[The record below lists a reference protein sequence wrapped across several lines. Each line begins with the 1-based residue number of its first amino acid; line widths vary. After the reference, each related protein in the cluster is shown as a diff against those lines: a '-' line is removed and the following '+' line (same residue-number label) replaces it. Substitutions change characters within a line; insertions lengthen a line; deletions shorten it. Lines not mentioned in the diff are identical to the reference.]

1 MVRSGSEALTDTPA
15 VERSP
20 AKACSESP
28 HPIDNERKH
37 RNGVPIKRNQ
47 RLHLELPVA
56 VYTGSPDT
64 KPEPLLESALSAV
77 IYPSGCVLGLAATV
91 ELGQELFL
99 VNPQS
104 KLKAVCRVAGF
115 ESQKNGS
122 QPMVRLEFTQPVPKF
137 WGVMFPPEHAD
148 PAERKLPRLPRRNR
162 RVEAASPI
170 EVRQTEDPSNE
181 ITDMCVTDNISRE
194 GLYFKSDHLS
204 YREGMRLTISF
215 LRRSDF
221 FAPNASYAGKVLRID
236 RIEDDR
242 LGVAVRL
249 VSNKVKQPPIPI
261 SSRSEV
267 STKGAGQSLAVAP
280 GRLSRSLPD
289 TGTRIVRSP
298 VTCFGRMLN
307 ALVRLA
313 TSVAQ
318 LCKSSIGGCRKSTSG
333 LVRSSCS
340 AALPMTTDASSPL
353 APQPPC
359 PESSGHPDGTVD
371 DSCPVEALASLDP
384 APHQS

>member
-1 MVRSGSEALTDTPA
+1 MARSGSEALTDTPA

-28 HPIDNERKH
+28 RPIDNERKH

-64 KPEPLLESALSAV
+64 KPAPLLESARSAV
-77 IYPSGCVLGLAATV
+77 IYPTGCVLGLGATV
-91 ELGQELFL
+91 ELGQELVL

-137 WGVMFPPEHAD
+137 WGVRFPPEHAD
-148 PAERKLPRLPRRNR
+148 PVERKLPRLPRRNR
-162 RVEAASPI
+162 RVESSQPI
-170 EVRQTEDPSNE
+170 QVYGTEDPANE
-181 ITDMCVTDNISRE
+181 IRDVCITQNISRD
-194 GLYFKSDHLS
+194 GLYFTSGELS

-215 LRRSDF
+215 LRHSDF
-221 FAPNASYAGKVLRID
+221 FAPNANYAGQVLRVD
-236 RIEDDR
+236 KTEDGR
-242 LGVAVRL
+242 LGVAVKL

-267 STKGAGQSLAVAP
+267 STKGVAP
-280 GRLSRSLPD
+280 ALATAPAHA
-289 TGTRIVRSP
+289 SP
-298 VTCFGRMLN
+298 FSRMLQFAAKQAG
-307 ALVRLA
+307 ALARLCA
-313 TSVAQ
+313 TTTRTSRP
-318 LCKSSIGGCRKSTSG
+318 LSSDAPDP
-333 LVRSSCS
+333 LSS
-340 AALPMTTDASSPL
+340 A
-353 APQPPC
+353 
-359 PESSGHPDGTVD
+359 HPDGKADGT
-371 DSCPVEALASLDP
+371 PPLEALASLDP
-384 APHQS
+384 APDES

>member
-1 MVRSGSEALTDTPA
+1 MARSASRPLTDTPA
-15 VERSP
+15 VERSLG
-20 AKACSESP
+20 KVRSESP
-28 HPIDNERKH
+28 CLVDAERKH

-56 VYTGSPDT
+56 VYAVPSHSE
-64 KPEPLLESALSAV
+64 PEPLIEAARSAV
-77 IYPSGCVLGLAATV
+77 VYPTGCVLGLGATV
-91 ELGQELFL
+91 ELGQELLL
-99 VNPQS
+99 VNPQNN
-104 KLKAVCRVAGF
+104 LKVACRVAGF

-204 YREGMRLTISF
+204 YRQGMRLTVSF
-215 LRRSDF
+215 LRHSDF
-221 FAPNASYAGKVLRID
+221 FAPNASYAGQVLRVD

-280 GRLSRSLPD
+280 GHSRRSLGD
-289 TGTRIVRSP
+289 AAIRMVRWP
-298 VTCFGRMLN
+298 VTCLGRMFN
-307 ALVRLA
+307 TLVRVA
-313 TSVAQ
+313 TTVAQ
-318 LCKSSIGGCRKSTSG
+318 LCKSTIGGRRK
-333 LVRSSCS
+333 SSCS

>member
-1 MVRSGSEALTDTPA
+1 MARSASRPLADTPA

-77 IYPSGCVLGLAATV
+77 IYPTGCVLGLAATV
-91 ELGQELFL
+91 QLGQELFL
-99 VNPQS
+99 VNPQN
-104 KLKAVCRVAGF
+104 KRKATCRVAGF

-204 YREGMRLTISF
+204 YRQGMRLTVSF
-215 LRRSDF
+215 LRHSDF
-221 FAPNASYAGKVLRID
+221 FAPNANYAGQVLRVD

-242 LGVAVRL
+242 LGVAVKL

-280 GRLSRSLPD
+280 GRLSRSLPNN
-289 TGTRIVRSP
+289 GTHIIRSP
-298 VTCFGRMLN
+298 VTCFGRMLQLVAKQAT
-307 ALVRLA
+307 ALVRLCTA
-313 TSVAQ
+313 TT
-318 LCKSSIGGCRKSTSG
+318 R
-333 LVRSSCS
+333 
-340 AALPMTTDASSPL
+340 ASSPL
-353 APQPPC
+353 PSDAPDPL
-359 PESSGHPDGTVD
+359 SSAHPDGKADAT
-371 DSCPVEALASLDP
+371 PPLEALASLDP
-384 APHQS
+384 AD

>member
-1 MVRSGSEALTDTPA
+1 MARSGSEPLTDTPA

-28 HPIDNERKH
+28 RPIDNERKH

-64 KPEPLLESALSAV
+64 KPAPLLESARSAV
-77 IYPSGCVLGLAATV
+77 IYPTGCVLGLGATV
-91 ELGQELFL
+91 ELGQELVL

-122 QPMVRLEFTQPVPKF
+122 PPMVRLEFTQPVPKF
-137 WGVMFPPEHAD
+137 WGVRFPPEHED

-162 RVEAASPI
+162 RVESSQPI
-170 EVRQTEDPSNE
+170 QVYGTEDPANE
-181 ITDMCVTDNISRE
+181 IRDVCITQNISRD
-194 GLYFKSDHLS
+194 GLYFTSGDLS

-215 LRRSDF
+215 LRHCDF
-221 FAPNASYAGKVLRID
+221 FAPNASYAGKVLRVD
-236 RIEDDR
+236 RIEDGR

-249 VSNKVKQPPIPI
+249 ASNKVKQPPIPI

-280 GRLSRSLPD
+280 GRLPRSLPNN
-289 TGTRIVRSP
+289 GTHIIRSP
-298 VTCFGRMLN
+298 VTCFGRMLQLVAKQAT
-307 ALVRLA
+307 ALVRLCTA
-313 TSVAQ
+313 TT
-318 LCKSSIGGCRKSTSG
+318 R
-333 LVRSSCS
+333 
-340 AALPMTTDASSPL
+340 ASSPL
-353 APQPPC
+353 PSDAPDPL
-359 PESSGHPDGTVD
+359 SSAHPDGKADAT
-371 DSCPVEALASLDP
+371 PPLEALASLDP
-384 APHQS
+384 AD

>member
-1 MVRSGSEALTDTPA
+1 
-15 VERSP
+15 VERSSV
-20 AKACSESP
+20 KACSESP

-170 EVRQTEDPSNE
+170 EVRQTEDLSNE

-194 GLYFKSDHLS
+194 GLYFKSDHS
-204 YREGMRLTISF
+204 AIAR
-215 LRRSDF
+215 
-221 FAPNASYAGKVLRID
+221 ACV
-236 RIEDDR
+236 
-242 LGVAVRL
+242 
-249 VSNKVKQPPIPI
+249 
-261 SSRSEV
+261 SRSA
-267 STKGAGQSLAVAP
+267 SCAGQIFLLRMPATQDRYYAS
-280 GRLSRSLPD
+280 
-289 TGTRIVRSP
+289 TGS
-298 VTCFGRMLN
+298 
-307 ALVRLA
+307 
-313 TSVAQ
+313 
-318 LCKSSIGGCRKSTSG
+318 K
-333 LVRSSCS
+333 
-340 AALPMTTDASSPL
+340 TTA
-353 APQPPC
+353 
-359 PESSGHPDGTVD
+359 
-371 DSCPVEALASLDP
+371 
-384 APHQS
+384 